1 MIKTD
6 KQFQEDYKN
15 WNRESEIKD
24 YIQTLIPKG
33 MAISSEALDTLA
45 SMVTE
50 YTILLAKEF
59 VRVQQFETR
68 HDNDSFNVDMIL
80 KHQGQEL
87 EEQVKKSYFV
97 NCTEV
102 TF

>member
-1 MIKTD
+1 MIQTD

-15 WNRESEIKD
+15 WNRESELRD

-50 YTILLAKEF
+50 YTHLLAKEF

-80 KHQGQEL
+80 KHQRQEL
-87 EEQVKKSYFV
+87 EEQVKKNYFI
-97 NCTEV
+97 NT
-102 TF
+102 TI